1 MIQYLTG
8 HPDKILTPLLE
19 TVELTLIT
27 LVISVLIAAL
37 LTILAVKFPRLG
49 YALIQLFSMIYS
61 IPSLAVFAL
70 LIPLTG
76 LGKNTAVIVLVIYN
90 QYLLLRNFITGIN
103 EVDPAVVEAA
113 RGIGLTDMQVLFKVQ
128 VPLAK
133 VALYAG
139 IRLAVVSTIG
149 ISTIASAIN
158 AGGLGDLLFEGLRTM
173 NMVKVLWGSLLSA
186 GLAILVN
193 GILRSVENYSSRKM
207 KEVTAHVE

>member
-1 MIQYLTG
+1 MIQYLID
-8 HPDKILTPLLE
+8 HPDKILIPLLE
-19 TVELTLIT
+19 TVELTLAT
-27 LVISVLIAAL
+27 LVISVALAAV
-37 LTILAVKFPRLG
+37 LTILSVKFPRLG

-76 LGKNTAVIVLVIYN
+76 LGKKTAIIVLVIYN
-90 QYLLLRNFITGIN
+90 QYLLLRNFVTGIN

-113 RGIGLTDMQVLFKVQ
+113 RGIGLTDMQILFKVQ

-158 AGGLGDLLFEGLRTM
+158 AGGLGYLLFEGLRTM
-173 NMVKVLWGSLLSA
+173 NLVKVFWGSLLSA

-193 GILRSVENYSSRKM
+193 GLLRSVENYSSRKM

>member
-1 MIQYLTG
+1 MIDYLLQ
-8 HPDKILTPLLE
+8 HPDKILLPLLQ
-19 TVELTLIT
+19 TAKLTLVTMAIS
-27 LVISVLIAAL
+27 LVLAAL
-37 LTILAVKFPRLG
+37 LTIASVKFPKLG
-49 YALIQLFSMIYS
+49 YALVQVFSVIYS
-61 IPSLAVFAL
+61 IPSLALFAL

-76 LGKNTAVIVLVIYN
+76 LGERTAIVVLVTYN
-90 QYLLLRNFITGIN
+90 QYLLLRNFLTGID
-103 EVDPAVVEAA
+103 EVDPAIVEAA
-113 RGIGLTDMQVLFKVQ
+113 RGIGLTDLQTLFKVQ
-128 VPLAK
+128 LPLAR

-193 GILRSVENYSSRKM
+193 AALKGLEKHSSRKL
-207 KEVTAHVE
+207 EEATGHVE

>member
-1 MIQYLTG
+1 MIQYLID
-8 HPDKILTPLLE
+8 HPDKILIPLLE
-19 TVELTLIT
+19 TVELTLAT
-27 LVISVLIAAL
+27 LVISVALAAV
-37 LTILAVKFPRLG
+37 LTILSVKFPRLG

-76 LGKNTAVIVLVIYN
+76 LGKKTAIIVLVIYN
-90 QYLLLRNFITGIN
+90 QYLLLRNFVTGIN

-113 RGIGLTDMQVLFKVQ
+113 RGIGLTDMQILFKVQ

-149 ISTIASAIN
+149 I
-158 AGGLGDLLFEGLRTM
+158 AGGQDRRRRTRRNHLHRARTQPDGPADHRRRTGRRALAWLR
-173 NMVKVLWGSLLSA
+173 VPVRFYYRK
-186 GLAILVN
+186 
-193 GILRSVENYSSRKM
+193 SVEVQEGSVIK
-207 KEVTAHVE
+207 